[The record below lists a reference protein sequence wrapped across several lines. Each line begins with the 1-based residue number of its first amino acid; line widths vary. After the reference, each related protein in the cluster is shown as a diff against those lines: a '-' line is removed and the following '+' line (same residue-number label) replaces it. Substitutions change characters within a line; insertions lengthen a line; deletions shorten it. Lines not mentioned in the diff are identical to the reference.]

1 MLASFRRLIAP
12 RTAIAAA
19 SVMLF
24 CALASTDAE
33 GRRRKPSDVVSI
45 SLETSADA
53 IEVGDSFQLD
63 VVVRAATAKPIDE
76 LSLPDLSDFRVLR
89 DHRSTMKSRKRS
101 GGRSFVQTEYR
112 YTYLLTADRAGRKR
126 IGGARVR
133 VGQEIATHRAVP
145 ILVKAST
152 RTPLPRDERGDP
164 TAKPGENLPPYFLDV
179 SFNKNEAYVG
189 EGVTLTARLYAQTT
203 VSGRALDTPQWKQF
217 WVEEL
222 SGAGSRPV
230 QRDIEG
236 KRYYIYTV
244 SKKALFPLEAG
255 ELVIPPMSMQVE
267 TGSGLFGRGRS
278 MVLRSD
284 PAVLNAKALPAK
296 GQPRT
301 FTLGNVGEWKLEANI
316 TPRRLRVGE
325 AATLR
330 LTATGVG
337 NVGQLT
343 MPALDQEIEG
353 ARLFPPSFNERKTV
367 DAGQVVG
374 VKVVDA
380 LVQPTKTGV
389 IEIPAYTLE
398 YFDPK
403 EKAYK
408 RSTTKAMR
416 LKVSRAKNDTAQSGA
431 QSGPSKK
438 EIAAGARPVHLGVTS
453 GGDAIGIWPA
463 PLGIL
468 LGFLAWLSMAIMG
481 RRREESASDQ
491 GAQRSKRA
499 KARRK
504 AMADAHQEK
513 DLGRARSLVMD
524 ALADRVGDH
533 VRALP
538 HDELIEACQGAGLAS
553 DRASA
558 VAAFFEAVDAVRF
571 TPDASRSRQQLFEEG
586 ARLQEALDAEGGQ

>member
-1 MLASFRRLIAP
+1 MSAFLRLCFSHRAPNALATLLLASALLAPEASARRQAN
-12 RTAIAAA
+12 A
-19 SVMLF
+19 
-24 CALASTDAE
+24 
-33 GRRRKPSDVVSI
+33 VVTI
-45 SLETSADA
+45 NLETSADA

-63 VVVRAATAKPIDE
+63 VVVRAATTKAIDE

-89 DHRSTMKSRKRS
+89 DHRSTMKSRKRVN
-101 GGRSFVQTEYR
+101 GRSFVQTEYR

-133 VGQEIATHRAVP
+133 VGKEIATHRAVP

-367 DAGQVVG
+367 DSGEVVG

-380 LVQPTKTGV
+380 LVQPTRTGA

-403 EKAYK
+403 AKKYK
-408 RSTTKAMR
+408 RATTKAMV
-416 LKVSRAKNDTAQSGA
+416 LKVSRAKDAAAASGTQRGA
-431 QSGPSKK
+431 SKK
-438 EIAAGARPVHLGVTS
+438 EIAAGARPVHLGVSAAGET
-453 GGDAIGIWPA
+453 IGVWPA
-463 PLGIL
+463 FLGVV
-468 LGFLAWLSMAIMG
+468 LGVLAWLSLAVIG
-481 RRREESASDQ
+481 RRREDSESDQ
-491 GAQRSKRA
+491 NVQRGKRA
-499 KARRK
+499 RARRK
-504 AMADAHQEK
+504 AMEAAHQEK

-538 HDELIEACQGAGLAS
+538 HDELIDACLAAGIAP
-553 DRASA
+553 DRANA
-558 VAAFFEAVDAVRF
+558 VAAFFDAVDAVRF

-586 ARLQEALDAEGGQ
+586 AHLQNGLDVEGAQ